1 MARVNLRK
9 HTLLPISRFSTNS
22 TISTISLIRGDVR
35 PDHHGGDVLVEG
47 VSVTSHRAEA
57 RHHLGVCP
65 QFDAM
70 DSMTLIEHLHFYAR
84 ARGVPNPDHN
94 IEILIQSMSLD
105 PYRDRI
111 AAKLS
116 GGNKRKLSLAI
127 ALIGNPAV
135 LLLDEP
141 SSGMDAASKRLLWRT
156 LEDVSKG
163 RAMLITTHSMEEADK
178 LATRAGIMAKK
189 MLALGTSESLRKRFG
204 DRWYVH
210 LVLRGSPHVSE
221 DETTR
226 VKHWIMERV
235 QGVEVEDR
243 LWYGQLRFSARAG
256 ENKSIAGLFT
266 LLEDNKEKLGLE
278 YYSISQATLDQVFLE
293 VVSRHNVEEEDH
305 GIVGPDGMKR
315 GFGARV
321 RRVLGDA

>member
-1 MARVNLRK
+1 M
-9 HTLLPISRFSTNS
+9 PDNS
-22 TISTISLIRGDVR
+22 TISLVRGDVR
-35 PDHHGGDVLVEG
+35 PDHHGGDVFVEG
-47 VSVTSHRAEA
+47 VSVQSHRAEA

-70 DSMTLIEHLHFYAR
+70 DSMTLLEHLRFYAK
-84 ARGVPNPDHN
+84 ARGVPNPDQN
-94 IEILIQSMSLD
+94 INTIISAMSLE
-105 PYRDRI
+105 PYRHRL
-111 AAKLS
+111 AHKLS

-178 LATRAGIMAKK
+178 LATRAGIMAKR
-189 MLALGTSESLRKRFG
+189 MLALGTSEELRKRFG

-210 LVLRGSPHVSE
+210 LVLKGGPHV
-221 DETTR
+221 DEAETAR
-226 VKHWIMERV
+226 VKNWISERV
-235 QGVEVEDR
+235 DGVSVEDR
-243 LWYGQLRFSARAG
+243 QWYGQLRFSASAG
-256 ENKSIAGLFT
+256 EGKSIAKLFS
-266 LLEDNKEKLGLE
+266 LLEENKEELGLE

-293 VVSRHNVEEEDH
+293 VVQRHNVEEEDS
-305 GIVGPDGMKR
+305 GEKGDEAR
-315 GFGARV
+315 GKMGWV
-321 RRVLGDA
+321 RRVFDDA

>member
-1 MARVNLRK
+1 
-9 HTLLPISRFSTNS
+9 
-22 TISTISLIRGDVR
+22 
-35 PDHHGGDVLVEG
+35 
-47 VSVTSHRAEA
+47 
-57 RHHLGVCP
+57 
-65 QFDAM
+65 M
-70 DSMTLIEHLHFYAR
+70 DSMTLIEHLRFYAK
-84 ARGVPNPDHN
+84 ARGVPDPDHN
-94 IEILIQSMSLD
+94 IEILITSMNLH

-111 AAKLS
+111 AHKLS

-189 MLALGTSESLRKRFG
+189 MLALGTSESLRKRFA
-204 DRWYVH
+204 DRFYIH
-210 LVLRGSPHVSE
+210 LILRGSPHVSE
-221 DETTR
+221 EETTR
-226 VKHWIMERV
+226 TKHWIQERV
-235 QGVEVEDR
+235 KGVEVEDR
-243 LWYGQLRFSARAG
+243 LWYGQLRFSVRAS
-256 ENKSIAGLFT
+256 ENKSIAELFT
-266 LLEDNKEKLGLE
+266 LFEENKEMLGLE

-293 VVSRHNVEEEDH
+293 VVLRHNVEEEDNEKTS
-305 GIVGPDGMKR
+305 PGMKN

-321 RRVLGDA
+321 RRILGDA